1 MSLQPPQNIHAF
13 LQQHEVQEH
22 IHQSMHDAH
31 AKATVTISIALNCS
45 ALVKISCANGKR
57 KGLSQPNG
65 KRSLD
70 SPYLHKFD
78 LM

>member
-31 AKATVTISIALNCS
+31 AKATVTISIAAELFGFSENQ
-45 ALVKISCANGKR
+45 LREWEK
-57 KGLSQPNG
+57 KGLITTKRETLTRQPL
-65 KRSLD
+65 S
-70 SPYLHKFD
+70 S
-78 LM
+78 